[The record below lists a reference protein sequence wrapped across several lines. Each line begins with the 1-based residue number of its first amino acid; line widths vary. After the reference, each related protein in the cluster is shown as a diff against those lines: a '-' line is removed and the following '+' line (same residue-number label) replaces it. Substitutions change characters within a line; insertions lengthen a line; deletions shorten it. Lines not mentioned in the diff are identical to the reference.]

1 MSLEKIVAAIEARGI
16 EGIKKTELRREI
28 QEEKELDS
36 LLVELVRN
44 KEILMEKKG
53 NSTHYWYKNYYL
65 QKLVSTD
72 QKFSYL
78 YTLMNLVR
86 DSLNSQ
92 SDSCNS
98 RLDTVIQQMRE
109 TTEEVKILERSMER
123 VSETN
128 DVITKKR
135 TQNTDININ
144 YDIFKEQLDQALSN
158 ASSSIGWV
166 ELCNLRKDI
175 CLKMNISREEFY
187 HSFEEVVSNNFD
199 KYELS
204 TGGEEGIQLRGM
216 VHGFVRCI

>member
-28 QEEKELDS
+28 QEAKELDS
-36 LLVELVRN
+36 LLLELARS
-44 KEILMEKKG
+44 KEIYIEKKG
-53 NSTHYWYKNYYL
+53 NSTYYWHKNYYL

-78 YTLMNLVR
+78 YTSMNSVR
-86 DSLNSQ
+86 DSLNTQ
-92 SDSCNS
+92 FDSCNT
-98 RLDTVIQQMRE
+98 RLDIVTQQMRKI
-109 TTEEVKILERSMER
+109 TEENKVLQRSMEQ
-123 VSETN
+123 VIETS
-128 DVITKKR
+128 DLITKKR
-135 TQNTDININ
+135 TQKTDININ

-175 CLKMNISREEFY
+175 CLKMDISREEFY